1 MTDGPHDDAMMMMDT
16 VLRHLHN
23 RTNAHSSA
31 HGEFVIEGTVSQFP
45 LLPPLSPITPVSPTP
60 QFIPFTPVSL
70 AWSPFL
76 CCPNL
81 PCPEPS
87 TCCHHPSL
95 PQELQAQAV
104 HHDEVAATAKSQQ
117 ASQQAAQLQVRGPRT
132 IYPGTTFL
140 CVVLSSSVALTGPA
154 LALKSASF

>member
-70 AWSPFL
+70 VAQFACQLSPQPAAITPPRL
-76 CCPNL
+76 CITMRRL
-81 PCPEPS
+81 S
-87 TCCHHPSL
+87 H
-95 PQELQAQAV
+95 QR
-104 HHDEVAATAKSQQ
+104 
-117 ASQQAAQLQVRGPRT
+117 ASALLASKPHSCRCGPRT

-140 CVVLSSSVALTGPA
+140 RPRNVDRPARLVCRPVVYKKWRRSL
-154 LALKSASF
+154 